1 MKKSI
6 LIFTLLTCLVATT
19 FAAEEKKEEKWKK
32 PSGSQICFVTRV
44 VLSNNIDRDFYAI
57 GLDATK
63 YKDYE
68 HGVGYITRDIS
79 SGNSWEA
86 FPNYGNLGEFFQS
99 NIAKKDL
106 KDAENGFYLPTF
118 RAYIL
123 GRTIGHFYLP
133 ANVDVTYPADAKYVY
148 LGTFV
153 YTINESDFTVKSVR
167 RVDEYEAAKKA
178 LTQKLGEEVTLV
190 RAELA
195 EHKKVEK
202 KK

>member
-19 FAAEEKKEEKWKK
+19 FAADEKKEEKWKK
-32 PSGSQICFVTRV
+32 PSSSQICFVARV
-44 VLSNNIDRDFYAI
+44 VLQNPLDMDFYAI
-57 GLDATK
+57 GLNAVDKKDDPLRVGFVTK
-63 YKDYE
+63 ETYDGSFPYY
-68 HGVGYITRDIS
+68 GV
-79 SGNSWEA
+79 
-86 FPNYGNLGEFFQS
+86 LGEFFQA
-99 NIAKKDL
+99 NIAKKEL

-118 RAYIL
+118 GVQFFNRRGAYF
-123 GRTIGHFYLP
+123 HLP
-133 ANVDVTYPADAKYVY
+133 VEMDISYPSDAKYVY
-148 LGTFV
+148 LGTYV
-153 YTINESDFTVKSVR
+153 YTLSNSDLTVKSVR

-178 LTQKLGEEVTLV
+178 LTQKLGQEVTLI

>member
-6 LIFTLLTCLVATT
+6 LIFTLLVCASVNI
-19 FAAEEKKEEKWKK
+19 FAADEKKEEKWKK
-32 PSGSQICFVTRV
+32 PSGSQICFISKVSIT
-44 VLSNNIDRDFYAI
+44 NNLNTDFYVI
-57 GLDATK
+57 GLDAAK
-63 YKDYE
+63 YKDDASKY
-68 HGVGYITRDIS
+68 GYLTNANVDDYIIL
-79 SGNSWEA
+79 
-86 FPNYGNLGEFFQS
+86 PNRGTLGEFSQA
-99 NIAKKDL
+99 NIAKKEL

-118 RAYIL
+118 QAFL
-123 GRTIGHFYLP
+123 FGLSAASFYLP
-133 ANVDVTYPADAKYVY
+133 VNMDISYPSDAKYVY

-178 LTQKLGEEVTLV
+178 LTQKLGQEVTLV